1 MNEGYLAAYL
11 TGDTLSENERREVE
25 GMLQDPEVKREYAHL
40 QQVVEQLAF
49 AYGISPAE
57 VVKQRLMENEAIM
70 SQFRPMEQEKRSS
83 SPWLMAASLSLA
95 VLSGIAA
102 FYFWNQWQDAD
113 LQLVRITAQNLQLAE
128 SHHLMRQ
135 ELDQV
140 RDDLAV
146 IVSPEFSRI
155 ILNGTD
161 NAPEA
166 MAVIYW
172 NAIEEQ
178 VFINSA
184 NLAALSEGQQYQLW
198 ALIDGQPVDA
208 GVFDADAGR
217 FQVMKNIAKA
227 DAFAV
232 TVEQK
237 GGSESPTLST
247 MQVFG
252 KSS

>member
-11 TGDTLSENERREVE
+11 TGDALSEMERREVE
-25 GMLQDPEVKREYAHL
+25 DLLQDPEVQREYAHL

-49 AYGISPAE
+49 AYGISPSE

-70 SQFRPMEQEKRSS
+70 SQFRPMDREKRSS

-113 LQLVRITAQNLQLAE
+113 LQLTRIAAQNLELAE
-128 SHHLMRQ
+128 SHLLMRQ
-135 ELDQV
+135 ELDRV

-155 ILNGTD
+155 ILNGTE

-166 MAVIYW
+166 VAVIYW
-172 NAIEEQ
+172 NAAEEQ

-184 NLAALSEGQQYQLW
+184 SLAALSDGQQYQLW
-198 ALIDGQPVDA
+198 ALIDGKPVDA

-217 FQVMKNIAKA
+217 FQIMKNIAKA